1 MQNTKHGG
9 TIRFFIY
16 KEGKKYVGVCLDLDI
31 VEEGKDIEKLKE
43 SLGEAARGYVETI
56 IKEEMNESLLNQHA
70 PKKYWEK
77 YRSYLKY
84 LEKEKL
90 SENNTSHLHE
100 ASISSVCLPN
110 MLRRNWT
117 VV

>member
-1 MQNTKHGG
+1 MQNTKYDGV
-9 TIRFFIY
+9 IRFFIY
-16 KEGKKYVGVCLDLDI
+16 KEGSKYIGVCLDLDI
-31 VEEGKDIEKLKE
+31 VEEGRDIEKLKK
-43 SLGEAARGYVETI
+43 SLSEAARGYVETI
-56 IKEEMNESLLNQHA
+56 IKKEMDESLLNQHA

-77 YRSYLKY
+77 YRFYLKY
-84 LEKEKL
+84 LEREKL
-90 SENNTSHLHE
+90 SQDGISHLHE